1 MGFGRF
7 ETYIM
12 SSLIG
17 QLYPYDFPDW
27 FNREVTNSGFIK
39 VQRNG
44 HLQIW
49 KRCSD
54 VWSSGRVVWVMEGS
68 QRVVIRSN
76 GAIFSYDLHID
87 LLQETLAYSNW
98 C

>member
-54 VWSSGRVVWVMEGS
+54 V
-68 QRVVIRSN
+68 
-76 GAIFSYDLHID
+76 
-87 LLQETLAYSNW
+87 
-98 C
+98 